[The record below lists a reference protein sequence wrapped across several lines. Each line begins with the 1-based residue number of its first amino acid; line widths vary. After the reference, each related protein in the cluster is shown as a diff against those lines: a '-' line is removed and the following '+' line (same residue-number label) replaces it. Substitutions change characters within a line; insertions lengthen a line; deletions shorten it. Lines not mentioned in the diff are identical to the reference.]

1 VEQRRTVSTFID
13 EACAAGARLKP
24 ACEAV
29 GLSVRTLQ
37 RWRAEDGI
45 KADARAPAAQARTP
59 ANRLSE
65 AERAAILAVCNHP
78 EFADRPPS
86 QIVPLLA
93 DQGRY
98 IASEASFYRVLREHG
113 QLTHRG
119 KARAPRHRRPAPV
132 AATAPNQLWS
142 WDITYLATTVQGT
155 FFYLY
160 LILDV
165 FSRKIVGWEVFEQE
179 SSTHAATLVAQAHQ
193 REGVCPQTLTL
204 HSDNGAPMKGATLL
218 TTLQQL
224 GVVPSFSRPGV
235 SNDNPYSEALFKT
248 LKYQP
253 TFPAKPFDTLVQARI
268 WVAGF
273 VEWYN
278 EHHRHSALKFVTP
291 GQRHRGEHQAI
302 LAQRVQLYE
311 AARAQHPER
320 WSGATRNWEP
330 DTVVLLNPG
339 KPMPKKEVRTCTTT
353 TD

>member
-1 VEQRRTVSTFID
+1 M
-13 EACAAGARLKP
+13 
-24 ACEAV
+24 

-37 RWRAEDGI
+37 RWRSEDGI
-45 KADARAPAAQARTP
+45 KADARAAAAQGRTP

-65 AERAAILAVCNHP
+65 AERATLLEVCNAP

-86 QIVPLLA
+86 QIVPALA

-98 IASEASFYRVLREHG
+98 IASEASFYRVLRAHG
-113 QLTHRG
+113 QLAHRG
-119 KARAPRHRRPAPV
+119 KARTPSHRRPEPV

-142 WDITYLATTVQGT
+142 WDITYLATTLRGS

-165 FSRKIVGWEVFEQE
+165 FSRKIVGWAVFAEERSAHAAALFEQ
-179 SSTHAATLVAQAHQ
+179 THR
-193 REGVCPQTLTL
+193 REGVDPQTLTL
-204 HSDNGAPMKGATLL
+204 HSDNGAPMKGATMLA
-218 TTLQQL
+218 TLQRL

-253 TFPAKPFDTLVQARI
+253 TFPNQPFEDLEHAHT
-268 WVAGF
+268 WVGGF
-273 VEWYN
+273 VDWYN

-291 GQRHRGEHQAI
+291 GQRHRGEDQRI
-302 LAQRVQLYE
+302 LEDRARLYE
-311 AARAQHPER
+311 SARAQHPER

-330 DTVVLLNPG
+330 DTCVLLNPG
-339 KPMPKKEVRTCTTT
+339 KPTSTKEVDSMHNDT
-353 TD
+353 

>member
-1 VEQRRTVSTFID
+1 VQQRRAVSTWIE

-37 RWRAEDGI
+37 RWRSEDGI
-45 KADARAPAAQARTP
+45 KADARAAAAQVRTP
-59 ANRLSE
+59 GNRLSE
-65 AERAAILAVCNHP
+65 TERARILAVCNAP

-86 QIVPLLA
+86 QIVPALA
-93 DQGRY
+93 DQGCY
-98 IASEASFYRVLREHG
+98 IASEASFYRVLRAHD
-113 QLTHRG
+113 QLAHRG
-119 KARAPRHRRPAPV
+119 KARAPSHRRPEPV
-132 AATAPNQLWS
+132 TATAPNQLWS
-142 WDITYLATTVQGT
+142 WDITYLATTLKGS

-165 FSRKIVGWEVFEQE
+165 FSRKIVGWEVFAEE
-179 SSTHAATLVAQAHQ
+179 SSTHAAALFEQAHR
-193 REGVCPQTLTL
+193 REGVDPRTLTL
-204 HSDNGAPMKGATLL
+204 HSDNGAPMKGATMLA
-218 TTLQQL
+218 TLQRL

-253 TFPAKPFDTLVQARI
+253 TFPSQPFEDLDQAHT

-291 GQRHRGEHQAI
+291 GQRHRGQDQRI
-302 LAQRVQLYE
+302 LLERARLYE

-339 KPMPKKEVRTCTTT
+339 KATPKKEVEILHNDT
-353 TD
+353 

>member
-1 VEQRRTVSTFID
+1 MSTWIE

-24 ACEAV
+24 ACEVV
-29 GLSVRTLQ
+29 GVSVRTLQ
-37 RWRAEDGI
+37 RWRGEDGI
-45 KADARAPAAQARTP
+45 QADARAAAAQGRTP

-65 AERAAILAVCNHP
+65 AERSTILEVCNGP
-78 EFADRPPS
+78 EFADCPPS
-86 QIVPLLA
+86 QIVPALA

-98 IASEASFYRVLREHG
+98 IASEASFYRVLRAHD
-113 QLTHRG
+113 QLAHRG
-119 KARAPRHRRPAPV
+119 KTRAPSHRRPEPV

-142 WDITYLATTVQGT
+142 WDITYLATTLKGS

-165 FSRKIVGWEVFEQE
+165 FSRKIVGWEVFAEE
-179 SSTHAATLVAQAHQ
+179 SSAHAATLFEQTHR
-193 REGVCPQTLTL
+193 REGVDPRTLTL
-204 HSDNGAPMKGATLL
+204 HSDNGAPMKGATMLA
-218 TTLQQL
+218 TLQRL

-253 TFPAKPFDTLVQARI
+253 TFPNQPFEDLEHAHT

-273 VEWYN
+273 VDWYN

-291 GQRHRGEHQAI
+291 GQRHRGEDQRI
-302 LAQRVQLYE
+302 LVDRARLYE
-311 AARAQHPER
+311 TARAQHPER

-330 DTVVLLNPG
+330 DAVVLLNPG
-339 KPMPKKEVRTCTTT
+339 KPTSKKEVDSLHNDT
-353 TD
+353 